1 MKKKVRI
8 LALVLGTLMLLSAC
22 APSQPQ
28 GGGQGTPAPAPT
40 NNGGTPATAAP
51 STPGKDD
58 LIVAVSTEPSSL
70 DPHNVNMVTAFM
82 IGQHVIDRLFV
93 ADAEYNI
100 TPSLAEK
107 YEWLD
112 DTTLQVKI
120 REDVDFSNGQHM
132 TADDVV
138 YSIQRA
144 CTMSQSAATFD
155 YFDGPNTVK
164 VDEYTVNIKLKAP
177 YPNALRVL
185 CGGRGGIVCK
195 SAIEEMGE
203 DAYGRAPVGSGAFI
217 VTNWSS
223 GDRIE
228 LTRNDNYWGDKP
240 AYKDLTFR
248 IITENASRTIEVET
262 GGVDI
267 AWDIGSDDVAR
278 LEADPNVN
286 IVRGASS
293 TMNHIVI
300 NSVNFDTLKDPKV
313 REAMHMA
320 LDMDAIVAVAFK
332 GYATVAESLSPN
344 STTEFAK
351 VGPTAYD
358 PEGAK
363 ALIAESGFDTSTPI
377 VLQIYKNQQIQ
388 SMAEIIANMWTA
400 VGLNVQIEVVDR
412 ATMVTNNSSGK
423 TPMCITS
430 VTCSDGNIES
440 VFRQWEKPETGFT
453 DDEALI
459 AAIKAA
465 KGIMDDAERK
475 AAYAELQ
482 QQCWDLNTV
491 IPIATGEN
499 IFGVRSNVQGFVF
512 HPDKTPNL
520 TGITFG

>member
-8 LALVLGTLMLLSAC
+8 LALTLVALMLLAAC
-22 APSQPQ
+22 SPSQPQ
-28 GGGQGTPAPAPT
+28 GSNPT
-40 NNGGTPATAAP
+40 NPPANSGEPAATDPGP
-51 STPGKDD
+51 STPAKDD
-58 LIVAVSTEPSSL
+58 LVVAVSTEPSSL

-93 ADAEYNI
+93 ADANYNI
-100 TPSLAEK
+100 TPSLAEEYK
-107 YEWLD
+107 WLD

-120 REDVDFSNGQHM
+120 REDVDFTNGQHM

-144 CTMSQSAATFD
+144 CSMSQSAATFS
-155 YFDGPNTVK
+155 YFDGPNTEK
-164 VDEYTVNIKLKAP
+164 VDEYTVNIKLKAA
-177 YPNALRVL
+177 YPNALRIL
-185 CGGRGGIVCK
+185 AGGRGGIVCK

-203 DAYGRAPVGSGAFI
+203 DAYGRTPVGSGAFI

-228 LTRNDNYWGDKP
+228 LTRNDNYWGNKP

-248 IITENASRTIEVET
+248 IITENASRTIEIET

-267 AWDIGSDDVAR
+267 AFDVGADDVSR

-286 IVRGASS
+286 IVKAASS
-293 TMNHIVI
+293 TMNYIII
-300 NSVNFDTLKDPKV
+300 NSVNFDTLRNQKV

-320 LDMDAIVAVAFK
+320 IDMKVIVDVVYKGFAVE
-332 GYATVAESLSPN
+332 AESLSPN

-351 VGPTAYD
+351 VGPNTYD

-388 SMAEIIANMWTA
+388 SMAEIISNMWKA
-400 VGLNVQIEVVDR
+400 IGLNVEIEVVDR
-412 ATMVTNNSSGK
+412 ATMVTNNSAGQ

-440 VFRQWEKPETGFT
+440 VFRMWETTAMAYT
-453 DDEALI
+453 DDEELVNR
-459 AAIKAA
+459 IKAA
-465 KGIMDDAERK
+465 KGMVDDAERK
-475 AAYAELQ
+475 AAYAEIQ
-482 QQCWDLNTV
+482 QECWDLHTV
-491 IPIATGEN
+491 IPLAVAEN

>member
-8 LALVLGTLMLLSAC
+8 LALALAALMMLAGCTSNQSQNSAP
-22 APSQPQ
+22 PSNPSDNV
-28 GGGQGTPAPAPT
+28 GE
-40 NNGGTPATAAP
+40 PATADP
-51 STPGKDD
+51 STGTKDN

-93 ADAEYNI
+93 SDASYNI
-100 TPSLAEK
+100 TPSLAES
-107 YEWLD
+107 YDWLD

-144 CTMSQSAATFD
+144 CSMSQSAATFD
-155 YFDGPNTVK
+155 YFDGPNTEK
-164 VDEYTVNIKLKAP
+164 VDEYTVNIKLKAA
-177 YPNALRVL
+177 YPNALKVL
-185 CGGRGGIVCK
+185 AGGRGGIVCK

-203 DAYGRAPVGSGAFI
+203 EAYGRAPVGSGAFV

-228 LTRNDNYWGDKP
+228 LTRNDNYWGNKP

-248 IITENASRTIEVET
+248 IITESASRTIEIET

-267 AWDIGSDDVAR
+267 AWDINSSDVER

-286 IVRGASS
+286 IIKGASS

-300 NSVNFDTLKDPKV
+300 NSVNFDTLKNEKV

-320 LDMDAIVAVAFK
+320 IDKSVIADVVYKGFAV
-332 GYATVAESLSPN
+332 VAESLAPN
-344 STTEFAK
+344 STTGFAK
-351 VGPTAYD
+351 VGPSTYD

-377 VLQIYKNQQIQ
+377 ILQIYKDQTIQ
-388 SMAEIIANMWTA
+388 SVAEILNNMWTA

-412 ATMVTNNSSGK
+412 ATMVTNNSSGQ

-440 VFRQWEKPETGFT
+440 VFRQWENPATGFT
-453 DDEALI
+453 ADQELI
-459 AAIKAA
+459 DKIKDA
-465 KGIMDDAERK
+465 KGIMDDAARE
-475 AAYAELQ
+475 AAYAEIQ

-491 IPIATGEN
+491 IPLVVGEN